1 MIVWIIIL
9 FCIALVALILLRS
22 FSDERDWELKDE
34 YGESIYYGRHHSKFY
49 CLLED
54 YAYRIVAG
62 IISVIIIGAI
72 FSPFFFVVNS
82 RYQEY
87 NRVYERLNK

>member
-1 MIVWIIIL
+1 MLVWIIVF
-9 FCIALVALILLRS
+9 FCIALIALILLRS
-22 FSDERDWELKDE
+22 FADERDRELKDE
-34 YGESIYYGRHHSKFY
+34 YGESIYYGRRHSKFY

-72 FSPFFFVVNS
+72 FAPFFFVVNS

>member
-34 YGESIYYGRHHSKFY
+34 YGESIYYGRPHSK
-49 CLLED
+49 
-54 YAYRIVAG
+54 
-62 IISVIIIGAI
+62 S
-72 FSPFFFVVNS
+72 
-82 RYQEY
+82 
-87 NRVYERLNK
+87 